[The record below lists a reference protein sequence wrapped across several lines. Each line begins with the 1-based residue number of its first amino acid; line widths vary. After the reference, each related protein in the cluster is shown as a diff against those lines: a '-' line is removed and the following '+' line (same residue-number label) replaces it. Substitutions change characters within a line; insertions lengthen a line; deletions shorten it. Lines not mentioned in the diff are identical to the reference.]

1 MPGMGGTTESKP
13 AMAADESF
21 LSKTHIKQTAAK
33 KASVEHGWGEKVP
46 GEKKENKPGTC
57 TESM

>member
-21 LSKTHIKQTAAK
+21 LSKTHIKQTGKCGA
-33 KASVEHGWGEKVP
+33 WGEKVL
-46 GEKKENKPGTC
+46 GEKER
-57 TESM
+57 E

>member
-33 KASVEHGWGEKVP
+33 KASVEHGERRCLEKRKISQVHVY
-46 GEKKENKPGTC
+46 
-57 TESM
+57 